1 MTKLY
6 TLEYA
11 PSDSLGRSIYNV
23 PLEEAVAFLEPLI
36 CKSCWAVPEV
46 QILLDAKKEGWDAEE
61 IKTQLAINKA
71 FCVPL
76 NYSTLS
82 LEDKLNKLL
91 GTGCGC
97 EYECTTEEE
106 A

>member
-11 PSDSLGRSIYNV
+11 PADSLGKSIYNV
-23 PLEEAVAFLEPLI
+23 PLEEVVAFLEPRI

-46 QILLDAKKEGWDAEE
+46 QILLDAKKEGWDAKQIRVELE
-61 IKTQLAINKA
+61 ANKH

-76 NYSTLS
+76 NYHTLP
-82 LEDKLNKLL
+82 LEEKLNKLL
-91 GTGCGC
+91 STGCGC
-97 EYECTTEEE
+97 EYDCSVVE
-106 A
+106 